1 MVHFSTDHKILK
13 EKWSKSIN
21 MANQLFPDG
30 GPYNIETSPLI
41 CRANQWISF
50 YMIWT
55 SVIEELTAKSL

>member
-41 CRANQWISF
+41 CRANQ
-50 YMIWT
+50 
-55 SVIEELTAKSL
+55 